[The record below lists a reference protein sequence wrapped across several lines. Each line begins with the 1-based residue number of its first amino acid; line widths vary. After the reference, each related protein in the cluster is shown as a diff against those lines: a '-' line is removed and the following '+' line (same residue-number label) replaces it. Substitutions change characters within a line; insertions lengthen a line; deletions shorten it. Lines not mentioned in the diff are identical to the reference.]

1 MKFGFVKVAAA
12 IPAVKVADCKFN
24 AQQTETQIMRSMIDA
39 RLEAGMT
46 QKQLSEKTGINQS
59 NLSRIERGTGNP
71 SVATLERIAS
81 ALGKKVSI
89 SFV

>member
-1 MKFGFVKVAAA
+1 MDDFTRYLKKNLENPEFRKEWDALE
-12 IPAVKVADCKFN
+12 
-24 AQQTETQIMRSMIDA
+24 TETQIMRSMIDA

-89 SFV
+89 SFI

>member
-1 MKFGFVKVAAA
+1 MDDFTRYLKKNLKNPEFRKEWDALE
-12 IPAVKVADCKFN
+12 
-24 AQQTETQIMRSMIDA
+24 TETQIMRSLIEA

-59 NLSRIERGTGNP
+59 NLSRIERGNGNP
-71 SVATLERIAS
+71 SVATLERIAA

-89 SFV
+89 SFI

>member
-1 MKFGFVKVAAA
+1 MDDYKRYLNKKLENPEFKKEWDALE
-12 IPAVKVADCKFN
+12 
-24 AQQTETQIMRSMIDA
+24 TEAQIMHEMVKA

-59 NLSRIERGTGNP
+59 NLSRIENGDGNP

-89 SFV
+89 SFL

>member
-1 MKFGFVKVAAA
+1 MDDFTRYLKKNLENPEFRKEWDALE
-12 IPAVKVADCKFN
+12 
-24 AQQTETQIMRSMIDA
+24 TETQIMRSMIDA

-81 ALGKKVSI
+81 ALGKKISI
-89 SFV
+89 SFI

>member
-1 MKFGFVKVAAA
+1 MDDFTKYLNKNLDNPEFKKEWDALE
-12 IPAVKVADCKFN
+12 
-24 AQQTETQIMRSMIDA
+24 TETQVMRTLIDA
-39 RLEAGMT
+39 RLAAGMT

-59 NLSRIERGTGNP
+59 NISKIERGTGNP
-71 SVATLERIAS
+71 SIATLERIAS

>member
-1 MKFGFVKVAAA
+1 MDDFTKYLNKNLDNPEFKKEWDALE
-12 IPAVKVADCKFN
+12 
-24 AQQTETQIMRSMIDA
+24 TETQVMRTLIDA

-59 NLSRIERGTGNP
+59 NISKIERGTGNP
-71 SVATLERIAS
+71 SIATLERIAS

>member
-1 MKFGFVKVAAA
+1 MDDFTRYLNRKLENPEFK
-12 IPAVKVADCKFN
+12 KEWDSLE
-24 AQQTETQIMRSMIDA
+24 TETQIMRSMIDA